1 MRVERG
7 DGRSAAMPRGGAVTI
22 GNFDGLHRGQQ
33 ELVRHVVR
41 RAAALGA
48 PAVVLSFDP
57 HPLAV
62 LAPEREPRRLAS
74 ERQRQARLA
83 ALGVDLLWLVPF
95 DRELAAWEP
104 ERFVRELLVE
114 RLGVAEVAVGARFRF
129 GRERAGDVA
138 ALRRMGARFGFSAV
152 GLDEQADGD
161 GTLSSTRVRGAVAAG
176 EVERAAGLL
185 GRPYAVDGVVV
196 HGDRLGRQIGW
207 PTANVAPAEARQLL
221 PAAGVYAA
229 TLSPLDETRS
239 YPGAANLGVR
249 PTRGAAG
256 ATTLE
261 IHLLDFDGDLYG
273 RQVEVGFERR
283 LRAERRFDGLDAL
296 REQIGR
302 DVEQAREYFRR
313 PSR

>member
-1 MRVERG
+1 MRVVRG
-7 DGRSAAMPRGGAVTI
+7 DGRSEAMPRGGAVTI

-48 PAVVLSFDP
+48 PAVVVSFDP

-74 ERQRQARLA
+74 DRQRQDGLA
-83 ALGVDLLWLVPF
+83 ELGVDLLWLVPF

-104 ERFVRELLVE
+104 EQFVRELLVE
-114 RLGVAEVAVGARFRF
+114 RLGVAEVAVGSRFRF
-129 GRERAGDVA
+129 GRERAGDIA
-138 ALRRMGARFGFSAV
+138 ELRRLGDRFGFAAI
-152 GLDEQADGD
+152 GLDEQADAD

-176 EVERAAGLL
+176 EVAVASALL
-185 GRPYAVDGVVV
+185 GRPYAVEGVVV
-196 HGDRLGRQIGW
+196 HGDQLGRRIGW
-207 PTANVAPAEARQLL
+207 PTANVEPADARQLL
-221 PAAGVYAA
+221 PATGVYAA

-273 RQVEVGFERR
+273 RQVEVAFVHR
-283 LRAERRFDGLDAL
+283 LRAERRFDSLDAL
-296 REQIGR
+296 REQIGH

-313 PSR
+313 ETR